1 MVLLGKDIYTEDY
14 LRKLDLN
21 ERQIKAVLYV
31 REKGRIRNKEYQGLF
46 GVSEATATRDLNEL
60 VKRDIFEKIGVTG
73 KGTYYKLKP
82 SKPS

>member
-1 MVLLGKDIYTEDY
+1 
-14 LRKLDLN
+14 LN

-31 REKGRIRNKEYQGLF
+31 KERGRIGNKEYQELF
-46 GVSEATATRDLNEL
+46 GVSEATATRDLKEL
-60 VKRDIFEKIGVTG
+60 VKRGVFEKIGVTG